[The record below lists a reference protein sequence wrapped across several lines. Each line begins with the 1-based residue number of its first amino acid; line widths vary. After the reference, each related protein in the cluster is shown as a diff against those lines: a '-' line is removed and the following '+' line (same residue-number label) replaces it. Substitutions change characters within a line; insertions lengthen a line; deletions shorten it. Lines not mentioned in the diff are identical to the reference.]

1 MRAHAGSGMRTYARR
16 KCKVKQIQRSTMC
29 SKLEWTEIG
38 LKSTK
43 CINSPLLLLL
53 LLLSEIGLGLRIG
66 LELELLLSVTIT
78 VILFFPLYAL
88 IVFSLRF
95 SILMKVK

>member
-1 MRAHAGSGMRTYARR
+1 
-16 KCKVKQIQRSTMC
+16 MC

-43 CINSPLLLLL
+43 CIDSPLLLLL
-53 LLLSEIGLGLRIG
+53 LLLSELALGLGLE

-88 IVFSLRF
+88 IMFSLRF
-95 SILMKVK
+95 SILKKVQ

>member
-1 MRAHAGSGMRTYARR
+1 
-16 KCKVKQIQRSTMC
+16 MC

-43 CINSPLLLLL
+43 GIDSPLLLLL
-53 LLLSEIGLGLRIG
+53 LLLSELGLGLG

-88 IVFSLRF
+88 IMFSLRF
-95 SILMKVK
+95 SILKKVQ